1 MAVSRYTFIGL
12 AIGFSAF
19 AIWCISGTA
28 NWAGKAGT
36 AGLWLLLGLLAL
48 LAVRLL
54 TRRINHVREAT
65 AIIPLPVLGR
75 IDRDFS
81 NEEAQEVLPGMHQ
94 ICQNLQP
101 WLGEPGSQLVILS
114 ADPEDGKS
122 ILASSLAINLANGGR
137 KVTLLDTNFQN
148 PSIYKMFGVASTPG
162 ILEHVD
168 GTSSIG
174 GLGYLIKKNLKV
186 IPTAAALSSSAV
198 FENALFKTLTE
209 ERRLASD
216 ILLYDCNA
224 TTDNADAMS
233 LLSDKVYLIVVVRLG
248 HTMIRSLESL
258 ASQISHKQIADGGL
272 VIFGSETATEVSM
285 PFAANPISVR

>member
-1 MAVSRYTFIGL
+1 
-12 AIGFSAF
+12 
-19 AIWCISGTA
+19 
-28 NWAGKAGT
+28 
-36 AGLWLLLGLLAL
+36 
-48 LAVRLL
+48 
-54 TRRINHVREAT
+54 
-65 AIIPLPVLGR
+65 VLGC

-81 NEEAQEVLPGMHQ
+81 KEGAQEVLPGMHQ
-94 ICQNLQP
+94 ICQNIQP
-101 WLGEPGSQLVILS
+101 WLGEPSRQVVVLS

-122 ILASSLAINLANGGR
+122 ILASSLAISLANAGN
-137 KVTLLDTNFQN
+137 KVTLLDANFQN

-162 ILEHVD
+162 ILEHLD

-186 IPTAAALSSSAV
+186 IPTAAALSSSTI
-198 FENALFKTLTE
+198 FENGLFKTLAE

-224 TTDNADAMS
+224 TTDNADALS
-233 LLSDKVYLIVVVRLG
+233 LLGDKVYLIVVVRLG
-248 HTMIRSLESL
+248 HTMTRSLESL

-285 PFAANPISVR
+285 PFAPKPISIA